1 MIPQLTGFYLIVA
14 LSLVL
19 GLLSV
24 GKAFGSNKGIH
35 YLDQG
40 FDEETRQTFYHA
52 QQGTRLLPYSW
63 FLVLEQAT
71 NSDRFLAEENLRR
84 FGIFPDHNTLKNPAQ
99 LPVGLVKTN
108 DSIEKDSYVGLT
120 SAACHTTEITYNLN
134 LTK

>member
-1 MIPQLTGFYLIVA
+1 MGPRHTGIFLIVV

-52 QQGTRLLPYSW
+52 PQGTRLLPYSW
-63 FLVLEQAT
+63 FLALEQAK
-71 NSDRFLAEENLRR
+71 NNNRFLDDENLRQL
-84 FGIFPDHNTLKNPAQ
+84 GIIPDHNTLKNPDQ
-99 LPVGLVKTN
+99 LPVGFAKTI
-108 DSIEKDSYVGLT
+108 DSIDLCGLSYNRNYSSLK
-120 SAACHTTEITYNLN
+120 